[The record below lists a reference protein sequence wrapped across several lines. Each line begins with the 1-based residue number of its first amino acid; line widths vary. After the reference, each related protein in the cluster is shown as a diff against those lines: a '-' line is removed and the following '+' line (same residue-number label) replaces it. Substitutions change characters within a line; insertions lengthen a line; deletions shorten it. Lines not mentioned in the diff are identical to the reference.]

1 MISVSW
7 PTASRAKLRLL
18 LARRREFQFPV
29 DFTWSYVSRMCRR
42 LGIFFHD
49 RRVRSETKHHS
60 VCVNKRPRY
69 NLSSFSGL
77 KGELANWKSLIRQ
90 IYETMFR
97 NSSHWL
103 FISRGYENVAI
114 DFYQRL
120 KSRLCWEFR
129 HIKQAQTY
137 LEKSWNETMT
147 ENQALSL

>member
-18 LARRREFQFPV
+18 LARRREFQFPL
-29 DFTWSYVSRMCRR
+29 DFTWLFVAVWT
-42 LGIFFHD
+42 FF
-49 RRVRSETKHHS
+49 SMMESKHHS

-114 DFYQRL
+114 DFYHRL